1 MVVTAALSAVIG
13 TLSAGATNI
22 VTYTLLD
29 SVTTTADELIM
40 TFRRICN
47 ENDRTNILFDLT
59 SSNSPFKAMRLRV
72 KVHAGTF
79 RLTFPLVTLFTKK
92 MCCC

>member
-29 SVTTTADELIM
+29 SVTTTADELI
-40 TFRRICN
+40 
-47 ENDRTNILFDLT
+47 
-59 SSNSPFKAMRLRV
+59 
-72 KVHAGTF
+72 
-79 RLTFPLVTLFTKK
+79 
-92 MCCC
+92 

>member
-1 MVVTAALSAVIG
+1 MVVAAALSAVIG

-47 ENDRTNILFDLT
+47 ENDRTNILFDRSEEHT
-59 SSNSPFKAMRLRV
+59 SELQSQR
-72 KVHAGTF
+72 
-79 RLTFPLVTLFTKK
+79 
-92 MCCC
+92 